1 MRDWKPLRPP
11 EEAKIVNLN
20 PCKWHADL
28 NEPYAPACYYCRK
41 KNENPATPA
50 EKYATAH
57 PDEAVIATP
66 EGEIVRTLTA
76 TENSP
81 VTLEQAASTLS
92 PQEVQ
97 ERRKEKEAI
106 LGTMTAPKALE
117 NMTSE
122 ERKNTPLYS
131 GVLAY
136 FPDALAAVAQL
147 SKFGND
153 KHNPGQPLHWAKEKS
168 KDHLDCI
175 ARHLAGQG
183 TLDPESGFLH
193 DVGLAWR
200 ALANLQ
206 TIIDKTKGR
215 Q

>member
-1 MRDWKPLRPP
+1 M
-11 EEAKIVNLN
+11 AKWDHDDLKN
-20 PCKWHADL
+20 HAM
-28 NEPYAPACYYCRK
+28 
-41 KNENPATPA
+41 TPA
-50 EKYATAH
+50 EKYAVTH

-76 TENSP
+76 EEIRAREVAGGSP
-81 VTLEQAASTLS
+81 PSSTLFD
-92 PQEVQ
+92 P
-97 ERRKEKEAI
+97 AI
-106 LGTMTAPKALE
+106 AMLMETVFPKALE
-117 NMTSE
+117 DMTSE